1 MFKEMTKSECG
12 PWTGYNSYVLILR
25 TEPWLYQDSYI
36 LLGYI
41 CIPCSQEVHTKA
53 LRGLLTLKWPR
64 EKGVCVGMY
73 LYICTQTGER
83 ARKGKNDKVNEAKC
97 TKLVNL
103 DKGYIG
109 AAN

>member
-1 MFKEMTKSECG
+1 M
-12 PWTGYNSYVLILR
+12 
-25 TEPWLYQDSYI
+25 
-36 LLGYI
+36 
-41 CIPCSQEVHTKA
+41 
-53 LRGLLTLKWPR
+53 
-64 EKGVCVGMY
+64 CVGMY
-73 LYICTQTGER
+73 LYIYTQTGER